1 MPGVKLNNF
10 SARFESVYTPKE
22 SGEVSFIISADDGS
36 RLFIDGKEVYSDW
49 HDGPAK
55 EQMYRLNAVKGRI
68 TKLYWNIFKLV
79 EKPH

>member
-36 RLFIDGKEVYSDW
+36 RLFIDGKKCTQTGMTDLRKSKCI
-49 HDGPAK
+49 A
-55 EQMYRLNAVKGRI
+55 
-68 TKLYWNIFKLV
+68 
-79 EKPH
+79 